1 MEITARLFKK
11 FRFRRQE
18 IPAQPSQ
25 EVDAGQT
32 YGTFMGVYLPS
43 SLAIFGVIMYLRLGM
58 VLGKIGIIP
67 TLTIICLSSLI
78 TLLAALSI
86 ASITTNMKVNKG
98 GAYYIVSR
106 SLGID
111 FGSAIGIPLY
121 LGQAIGLAFFVLG
134 FAETVHVLQPAF
146 AVKTVSL
153 ITLAGLGMLG
163 FLSTRFVMKTQLIT
177 FSVILA
183 SLVSLFLGN
192 KEIDCSTMTEISGR
206 MSYWAAFAIFFP
218 AMTGIEAGMSMSGI
232 LKNPSRSLPI
242 GTLAAALTGLI
253 IYLFL
258 AIFLWYRVPCNVLAE
273 NTMICKEMARWSFLI
288 IAGIWGATISS
299 AIGGIL
305 AAPRTLQALAE
316 DGILFRFLSKEHGKN
331 SEPRIATFFTLLLS
345 TVFVVMGDIN
355 IIAPIL
361 TMFFLISYGML
372 NLVCGLETVM
382 GNPSWRP
389 TFKIPAWASFSGAL
403 LCLLAMLMINAGATI
418 VALSFVFIIYFF
430 RGRQLSSTWDDICF
444 GILMLFIKKTVYRL
458 KNAAFAARS
467 WRPHLLIFSPS
478 VTPPAY
484 LLNFSSKL
492 TKGGSFLTFASIID
506 SSSPY
511 NTETVEK
518 VISSSLKKY
527 KMQGFVSVDKTENVT
542 EGYQRLILAHGIGP
556 LTHNTVVLM
565 HSNSNGHEYE
575 LYPEIIQKSY
585 EAGKNIL
592 VLKMHDESDTLDLDK
607 EIDIWWD
614 SSNRKSSEL
623 ILVLAHMYQSTLGI
637 KKSNITIK
645 SLVNSE
651 TAREQRLNY
660 FVDLFSKSR
669 LGLSYKVYVGSD
681 EERFK
686 LMNHFSAEAD
696 LTFIGLPAPK
706 IDQDLSEYREVY
718 GQYAKNLKN
727 LKKAALIVAAEPVNF
742 QEIFR

>member
-1 MEITARLFKK
+1 MELSAGLFKR
-11 FRFRRQE
+11 FRFRRRAMS
-18 IPAQPSQ
+18 AQPSQ
-25 EVDAGQT
+25 QEDVGQT

-58 VLGKIGIIP
+58 VVGKVGIVP
-67 TLTIICLSSLI
+67 TLTIIGLSSLI

-134 FAETVHVLQPAF
+134 FAETVHALYPACEI
-146 AVKTVSL
+146 KTVSL
-153 ITLAGLGMLG
+153 ITLVGLGMLG
-163 FLSTRFVMKTQLIT
+163 FLSTRFVLKTQL
-177 FSVILA
+177 VIFAVIFA
-183 SLVSLFLGN
+183 SLISLFLG
-192 KEIDCSTMTEISGR
+192 KKVIESSTVTEISTR

-218 AMTGIEAGMSMSGI
+218 AMTGIEAGMSMSGV
-232 LKNPSRSLPI
+232 LKNPRRSLPI
-242 GTLAAALTGLI
+242 GTLAAAFSGLI
-253 IYLFL
+253 VYLLL
-258 AIFLWYRVPCNVLAE
+258 ALFLWYRVPCNVLAI
-273 NTMICKEMARWSFLI
+273 NNMICQEIARWSFLI
-288 IAGIWGATISS
+288 IAGIWGATLSS
-299 AIGGIL
+299 AVGAIL

-316 DGILFRFLSKEHGKN
+316 DGIVFRFLSKEHGKHA
-331 SEPRIATFFTLLLS
+331 EPRMATFFTLLLS
-345 TVFVVMGDIN
+345 TVFVIIGDIN
-355 IIAPIL
+355 LIAPIL

-372 NLVCGLETVM
+372 NLVCGLEAVM

-389 TFKIPAWASFSGAL
+389 TFKIPAWASFGGAL
-403 LCLLAMLMINAGATI
+403 LCLLAMLMIDAGATI
-418 VALSFVFIIYFF
+418 VALSFVFLIYFF
-430 RGRQLSSTWDDICF
+430 RGRKLSSNWDDIRF

-458 KNAAFAARS
+458 KSAGFAARS

-484 LLNFSSKL
+484 LMNFSSKL
-492 TKGGSFLTFASIID
+492 TRGGSFLTFANIIEAN
-506 SSSPY
+506 SPY
-511 NTETVEK
+511 STDTVEK
-518 VISSSLKKY
+518 VVSSSLKKY
-527 KMQGFVSVDKTENVT
+527 KMHGFVSVDKAENIA
-542 EGYQRLILAHGIGP
+542 EGYKRLIVAHGIGP
-556 LTHNTVVLM
+556 LTHNTVILM
-565 HSNSNGHEYE
+565 HASSNGHEYD
-575 LYPEIIQKSY
+575 LYPEIIQRSY

-592 VLKMHDESDTLDLDK
+592 VLKMQEEASVPDQ

-623 ILVLAHMYQSTLGI
+623 ILVLAHMYQSTQGI

-669 LGLSYKVYVGSD
+669 LSLSYKVYVGSD

-686 LMNHFSAEAD
+686 LMNHFSGEAD

-706 IDQDLSEYREVY
+706 ADQEPSEYREVY
-718 GQYAKNLKN
+718 SQYVKNLKN
-727 LKKAALIVAAEPVNF
+727 LKKVALTVAAEPVNF

>member
-1 MEITARLFKK
+1 MELSVGIFKR
-11 FRFRRQE
+11 FRFRRQPM
-18 IPAQPSQ
+18 PAQPSQ
-25 EVDAGQT
+25 QVDAGQT

-58 VLGKIGIIP
+58 VVGKVGIIP
-67 TLTIICLSSLI
+67 TLTIIGLSSLI

-134 FAETVHVLQPAF
+134 FAETVHALYPACEI
-146 AVKTVSL
+146 KTVSL
-153 ITLAGLGMLG
+153 ITLIGLGMLG
-163 FLSTRFVMKTQLIT
+163 FLSTRFVLKAQL
-177 FSVILA
+177 VIFA
-183 SLVSLFLGN
+183 VIFVSLVSLFLG
-192 KEIDCSTMTEISGR
+192 KKVIDSSTVTAISTR

-218 AMTGIEAGMSMSGI
+218 AMTGIEAGMSMSGV
-232 LKNPSRSLPI
+232 LKNPRRSLPI
-242 GTLAAALTGLI
+242 GTLAAAFSGLVV
-253 IYLFL
+253 YLLL
-258 AIFLWYRVPCNVLAE
+258 ALFLWYRVPCNVLAQ
-273 NTMICKEMARWSFLI
+273 NNMICQEIARWSFLI
-288 IAGIWGATISS
+288 IAGIWGATLSS
-299 AIGGIL
+299 AVGAIL

-316 DGILFRFLSKEHGKN
+316 DGIVFRFLSKEHGKN
-331 SEPRIATFFTLLLS
+331 AEPRIATFFTLLLS
-345 TVFVVMGDIN
+345 TVFVLIGDIN
-355 IIAPIL
+355 LIAPIL

-372 NLVCGLETVM
+372 NLVCGLEAVM

-403 LCLLAMLMINAGATI
+403 LCLLAMLMINAGSTI
-418 VALSFVFIIYFF
+418 VALTFVFLIYFF
-430 RGRQLSSTWDDICF
+430 RGRKLSSNWDDIRF

-458 KNAAFAARS
+458 KSAGFAARS

-484 LLNFSSKL
+484 LMNFSSKL
-492 TKGGSFLTFASIID
+492 TRGGSFLTFANIIEAN
-506 SSSPY
+506 SPY
-511 NTETVEK
+511 STETVEK
-518 VISSSLKKY
+518 VVSSSLKKY
-527 KMQGFVSVDKTENVT
+527 KMHGFVSVDKAENIA
-542 EGYQRLILAHGIGP
+542 EGYKRLIVAHGIGP
-556 LTHNTVVLM
+556 LTHNTVILM
-565 HSNSNGHEYE
+565 HASSNGHEYD
-575 LYPEIIQKSY
+575 LYPEIIQRSY

-592 VLKMHDESDTLDLDK
+592 ILKMHEEPSAPDK

-623 ILVLAHMYQSTLGI
+623 ILVLAHMYQSTQGI

-669 LGLSYKVYVGSD
+669 LSLSYKVYVGSD

-706 IDQDLSEYREVY
+706 ADHEPSEYREVY
-718 GQYAKNLKN
+718 SQYVKNLKS
-727 LKKAALIVAAEPVNF
+727 LKKVALIVAAEPVNF